1 MKLKSR
7 RLITIMALGG
17 IASPGAYATNGYF
30 VHGNG
35 IKAQGQAGV
44 SIAQPQDAIA
54 AANNPAGT
62 VWIGDRLDMG
72 ATLFAPDR
80 SAEIEGNGAG
90 ANGHYNGNAKNVF
103 LLPEIG
109 ISKQLTDRLGVGLA
123 VYGNGGMNT
132 DYRSNPYAAYGSSG
146 SVGVDFSQVFITPSV
161 AYKFT
166 ERQSFG
172 AGLNV
177 VYQRFAAKGLGAF
190 ANPQFSSDS
199 TNMTDRGHDSA
210 TGVGLR
216 LGWHGQ
222 LTDDLSVGLTWASKI
237 KAKKFD
243 RYAGLF
249 ANGGSFDVPENY
261 GIGMS
266 YKLTPRLT
274 LGADVQEIKYG
285 HVRSVGNDF
294 DISSLFAGNSFG
306 STNGPGFGWRD
317 ISVYKFAASYALTPE
332 LTVRGGYSH
341 ADQPIPSSQ
350 TFLNILAPG
359 VIQDHVSLGL
369 NWRVRPDNE
378 LSVAYTHGFEKTVK
392 GNNSIPQ
399 AFGGG
404 ESNLKMS
411 QDILGVA
418 YAWKY

>member
-1 MKLKSR
+1 MKFKP
-7 RLITIMALGG
+7 RLLATLVALGS
-17 IASPGAYATNGYF
+17 ITSPGAFATNGYF
-30 VHGNG
+30 LHGNG
-35 IKAQGQAGV
+35 VKAQGQAGV
-44 SIAQPQDAIA
+44 SIAQPQDAMA

-62 VWIGDRLDMG
+62 AWIGDRLDVG

-109 ISKQLTDRLGVGLA
+109 LSKQLSDRLGVGLA
-123 VYGNGGMNT
+123 IYGNGGMNT
-132 DYRSNPYAAYGSSG
+132 DYRSNPYAAFGSRG
-146 SVGVDFSQVFITPSV
+146 SVGVDFTQVFFTPSV

-172 AGLNV
+172 IGLNL
-177 VYQRFAAKGLGAF
+177 VYQRFAAKGLSAF
-190 ANPQFSSDS
+190 ANPKFSSDS
-199 TNMTDRGHDSA
+199 TNMNDRGHDSA
-210 TGVGLR
+210 TGIGLR
-216 LGWHGQ
+216 LGWQGQ
-222 LTDDLSVGLTWASKI
+222 LTDDLTLGLTWASKI
-237 KAKKFD
+237 KASKFD

-261 GIGMS
+261 GAGVS
-266 YKLTPRLT
+266 YKLTPQLT
-274 LGADVQEIKYG
+274 LGVDVQEIKYG

-294 DISSLFAGNSFG
+294 DAPSLFGGNSFG

-317 ISVYKFAASYALTPE
+317 ITIYKFAASYALTPE

-341 ADQPIPSSQ
+341 AEQPIPSSQ

-359 VIQDHVSLGL
+359 VIQDHASLGL
-369 NWRVRPDNE
+369 TWSVRSNNE
-378 LSVAYTHGFEKTVK
+378 LSVAYTHGFAKTVN
-392 GNNSIPQ
+392 GNSSIPQ